1 MKWCL
6 PWCAMGLLMHRSG
19 VPRYIGMEWCS
30 AWMHPLCCS
39 STPQPLSAL
48 SAAHLLCVLCQL
60 CDPDLP
66 CPLIYLMPCILS
78 VSLIHLLPFTFTVY
92 RMQWGFERV
101 AAAPQIRLRERQSGM
116 SSCSNQTEQQRVPS
130 PISGSTG
137 TEALCMAKCGLLI
150 LISLLSVQL
159 LAAGSTWDPKSLHVS
174 GWWRGKMSLQGQLR
188 EGRGKPLIVVKC
200 NAILYAD
207 ELGNCPPVQRN
218 KSLLMQFQYGCSVAP
233 PTFVVLKLNTFVY
246 KSLKWIAKT
255 YVLAVIADVNLF
267 VILQRLGKVFHKY
280 VRSSIKILWQAAR
293 VENTTVT
300 SQQGMSTLTHNSL
313 VIDGISVPCSF
324 LEMW

>member
-1 MKWCL
+1 
-6 PWCAMGLLMHRSG
+6 
-19 VPRYIGMEWCS
+19 
-30 AWMHPLCCS
+30 
-39 STPQPLSAL
+39 
-48 SAAHLLCVLCQL
+48 
-60 CDPDLP
+60 
-66 CPLIYLMPCILS
+66 
-78 VSLIHLLPFTFTVY
+78 
-92 RMQWGFERV
+92 
-101 AAAPQIRLRERQSGM
+101 
-116 SSCSNQTEQQRVPS
+116 
-130 PISGSTG
+130 
-137 TEALCMAKCGLLI
+137 
-150 LISLLSVQL
+150 
-159 LAAGSTWDPKSLHVS
+159 
-174 GWWRGKMSLQGQLR
+174 
-188 EGRGKPLIVVKC
+188 
-200 NAILYAD
+200 
-207 ELGNCPPVQRN
+207 
-218 KSLLMQFQYGCSVAP
+218 MQFQYGCSVAP